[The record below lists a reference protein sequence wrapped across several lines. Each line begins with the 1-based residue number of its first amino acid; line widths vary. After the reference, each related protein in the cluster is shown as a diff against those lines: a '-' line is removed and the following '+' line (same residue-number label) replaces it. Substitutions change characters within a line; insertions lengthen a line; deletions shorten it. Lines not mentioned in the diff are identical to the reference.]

1 MNALFDVTAIG
12 NAIVDVIAPATETF
26 LGGEGLTKGAMI
38 LIDEARATSLYG
50 RMAPGVEASGGSA
63 ANTVAGLA
71 NFGGR
76 AAFIGKVAKD
86 ELGDIYAHDIRAT
99 GARFETAA
107 LVGGPATARCL
118 INVTPDGQRTMC
130 TYLGACVELTEAD
143 VAPELIEAAQIV
155 FLEGY
160 LFDPAEAR
168 LAFAKAAGLARA
180 SGRKIALSLSDS
192 FVVERHRHALLG
204 FIESQVDILLANE
217 SEITALFETSSFDQA
232 LQEIRGR
239 VEIAALTR
247 GAGGSVVIAAGSEH
261 LVAAEPVDRLIDTT
275 GAGDQYAAG
284 FLFGLAAGH
293 PLAQCGELGSLAAAE
308 VIGHYGP
315 RPATSLRDIATTR
328 GLITA

>member
-12 NAIVDVIAPATETF
+12 NAIVDVIAPAEETF
-26 LGGEGLTKGAMI
+26 LGDEGLAKGAMI
-38 LIDEARATSLYG
+38 LIDEARATDLYG
-50 RMAPGVEASGGSA
+50 RMAAGVEASGGSA
-63 ANTVAGLA
+63 ANTVAGVA
-71 NFGGR
+71 NLGGR

-86 ELGDIYAHDIRAT
+86 ELGAIYAHDIRAA
-99 GARFETAA
+99 GARFETEP

-130 TYLGACVELTEAD
+130 TYLGACVELTAAD
-143 VAPELIEAAQIV
+143 VSPELIEGAQIV

-160 LFDPAEAR
+160 LFDPIEAR

-192 FVVERHRHALLG
+192 FVVERHRAALLG
-204 FIESQVDILLANE
+204 FIEGQVDILLANE
-217 SEITALFETSSFDQA
+217 SEITALFETASFDEA
-232 LQEIRGR
+232 LREIRKR

-247 GAGGSVVIAAGSEH
+247 GAQGSVVLAAGSEH
-261 LVAAEPVDRLIDTT
+261 TLAADPIDRIVDTT

-293 PLAQCGELGSLAAAE
+293 PLGVCGALGSLAAAE

-315 RPATSLRDIATTR
+315 RPATSLRALATSKRLIA
-328 GLITA
+328 A